1 MFFKGFFKIAFA
13 SCDRWLQLDRPD
25 YDFCKSILF
34 WFFYGYSLLRGAF
47 LWFLK
52 MFHVES
58 FKGGLGVFRG
68 IGWNIVRNGTIL
80 RKQIPIWGVNSLN
93 FFECS
98 FVNRSEFFSEALG
111 FKKRNV
117 SYGTFLWYIFR
128 KSLFHVEN
136 LSTKFKVRFISVAGP
151 DYFQWVFCFSIDLSP
166 FCNFYM
172 Q

>member
-1 MFFKGFFKIAFA
+1 MIDGCNWIAPITISVKICF
-13 SCDRWLQLDRPD
+13 L
-25 YDFCKSILF
+25 I
-34 WFFYGYSLLRGAF
+34 FYGYSLSRGAF
-47 LWFLK
+47 FVWFLK

-58 FKGGLGVFRG
+58 FKEGLGVFRG
-68 IGWNIVRNGTIL
+68 IGWNIVQKGSIF
-80 RKQIPIWGVNSLN
+80 RKQMPIRGANSLN

-98 FVNRSEFFSEALG
+98 FINRSEFFSEALG

-151 DYFQWVFCFSIDLSP
+151 DYFQWVFYFSIDLSP